1 MEDLCNAGGGWT
13 RITYLNMSDPCEQ
26 CPPGVKW
33 YNQNGVRA
41 CGRAALQK
49 IYKVL

>member
-1 MEDLCNAGGGWT
+1 MGDLCNVGGGWT
-13 RITYLNMSDPCEQ
+13 RITYLNMSDPHEQ
-26 CPPGVKW
+26 CLSGFKQ

-49 IYKVL
+49 NI